1 MSMFRRA
8 CLAPSLASLVVSGC
22 GRTEGDKPPEPTPI
36 EGVYWWSGGE
46 VFYGDGRLGPHT
58 RNRGSNAFATEVTI
72 AKMSARYMLT
82 FPACQSGVP
91 LTGIEGDART
101 FDATGVTCD
110 IDEIARALGYA
121 SWSIPGL
128 RVDLTRRSMAQRFC
142 VTYTDGS
149 QGCGQSNSSFQ
160 PLGEGGAGGAAAI
173 ANEGGITREAVNFA
187 DSHLAWRLENESSVM
202 WECTEVDP
210 ARAQFRVSSVGGVR
224 GSLSEDRSRRAPRPV
239 AHSWGSGG
247 ATTLRHIS
255 SRSRLVREFA

>member
-149 QGCGQSNSSFQ
+149 Q
-160 PLGEGGAGGAAAI
+160 A
-173 ANEGGITREAVNFA
+173 AVNRTPPF
-187 DSHLAWRLENESSVM
+187 
-202 WECTEVDP
+202 
-210 ARAQFRVSSVGGVR
+210 
-224 GSLSEDRSRRAPRPV
+224 
-239 AHSWGSGG
+239 
-247 ATTLRHIS
+247 
-255 SRSRLVREFA
+255 SRSAKVAPEGRLLSRMKGA